1 MRGRSSGTGGRSS
14 TTFIALLC
22 ALLLS
27 GWAARADAPALQGVF
42 VNAAQPEEG
51 IDAAIDA
58 AVRSFNVAARAIARS
73 RLKRVNVALK
83 RVEVA
88 RHGAEIT
95 ITLGS
100 NTPSTATPGHA
111 PAKWTRDDG
120 EIFDA
125 SLEWQGATL
134 VQTVTSGE
142 SRRVNRFDLSPDGN
156 TLTLAVTVTG
166 PQLQTPVQYQLTF
179 KRGGAK

>member
-1 MRGRSSGTGGRSS
+1 MNRARLASGSLIAVLCVALTGGRV
-14 TTFIALLC
+14 
-22 ALLLS
+22 
-27 GWAARADAPALQGVF
+27 ARADAPALQGVF
-42 VNAAQPEEG
+42 VNAAQPEQG

-73 RLKRVNVALK
+73 RLKRVNVALN

-88 RHGAEIT
+88 RHDAEIT

-100 NTPSTATPGHA
+100 NTPSTATPGHG

-120 EIFDA
+120 EIVDVT
-125 SLEWQGATL
+125 LEWQGATL

-142 SRRVNRFDLSPDGN
+142 SKRVNRFDLSPDGN

-179 KRGGAK
+179 RREGAR

>member
-1 MRGRSSGTGGRSS
+1 MSRTSKRIGAGVV
-14 TTFIALLC
+14 LLC
-22 ALLLS
+22 AALLGGL
-27 GWAARADAPALQGVF
+27 AARADAPALHGVF

-73 RLKRVNVALK
+73 RLKRVNVALR
-83 RVEVA
+83 RVDIA
-88 RHGAEIT
+88 RHGAEIA

-120 EIFDA
+120 EVFDVG
-125 SLEWQGATL
+125 LEWQGSTL
-134 VQTVTSGE
+134 VQTVTQGE

-156 TLTLAVTVTG
+156 TLTLAVLVTG

-179 KRGGAK
+179 RRDGAK

>member
-1 MRGRSSGTGGRSS
+1 MNRAHQTNRWSIVALCLALVAGRTV
-14 TTFIALLC
+14 T
-22 ALLLS
+22 
-27 GWAARADAPALQGVF
+27 ADAPALQGVF
-42 VNAAQPEEG
+42 VNATQPEEG

-88 RHGAEIT
+88 RHGAEIA

-111 PAKWTRDDG
+111 PATWRRDDG
-120 EIFDA
+120 ETVDV

-142 SRRVNRFDLSPDGN
+142 SARVNRFDLSPDGN
-156 TLTLAVTVTG
+156 TLTLAVVVTG

-179 KRGGAK
+179 KREGAR